1 MKLPLITCCAASLLI
16 VACGGAATPAPEA
29 PSTDAAGAVEEAAPE
44 TPSEDVKPDADAE
57 PAAEAMQVGDYYVQR
72 FTGSFTK
79 EPMVLT
85 ERVIAREK
93 HAFVVDFRLEQ
104 GKHASTLRLRVDAKD
119 PRRILQVSEMK
130 GEKESPATLAA
141 YEALMARTMFAPD
154 ENEEQVA
161 SEETTCMLGDESVDC
176 QRTEYR
182 VRIGEK
188 SAKLSVT
195 TSKSAHGRDLGGE
208 VMTDD
213 GKLVYRAQ
221 LVEMGHDE
229 GSSDVASR

>member
-1 MKLPLITCCAASLLI
+1 MKLPLISCCAVSLLI
-16 VACGGAATPAPEA
+16 VACGGATPAPEA
-29 PSTDAAGAVEEAAPE
+29 PSTDAAGAAEQAEPEIPAEDEAPA
-44 TPSEDVKPDADAE
+44 ADAE
-57 PAAEAMQVGDYYVQR
+57 PSAEPTMQVGDYYVQR
-72 FTGSFTK
+72 FTGSFAK
-79 EPMVLT
+79 QPMTLT

-104 GKHASTLRLRVDAKD
+104 GEHASTLRLRVDAKN
-119 PRRILQVSEMK
+119 PRRILQVSELK
-130 GEKESPATLAA
+130 GEEESPATLAA

-154 ENEEQVA
+154 ENEEQLG

-176 QRTEYR
+176 ELTKYR

-188 SAKLSVT
+188 SATLSVT
-195 TSKSAHGRDLGGE
+195 TSKSAHGRDLGGQ
-208 VMTDD
+208 VMTED

-229 GSSDVASR
+229 SSAGVASR